1 MINSQGSRVDVQAN
15 AELVVEAW
23 TKLYDLEN
31 IIEKQSLQVLSQ
43 MVLQAIEN
51 EREMTKVTLQGEINR
66 GRSKEALK
74 QRSDVQQ
81 KAEAAGGSRW
91 YNRVLSVLH
100 LRS

>member
-1 MINSQGSRVDVQAN
+1 MTNLQGSQVSLQAN

-23 TKLYDLEN
+23 TKLYNLEDV
-31 IIEKQSLQVLSQ
+31 IEKQSLQVLSL

-51 EREMTKVTLQGEINR
+51 EREMTRVTLQGEINR
-66 GRSKEALK
+66 GRSTETRK
-74 QRSDVQQ
+74 RSNIQQ
-81 KAEAAGGSRW
+81 KAEAAGGNRW

>member
-1 MINSQGSRVDVQAN
+1 MTNLQGSQVHLQAN

-23 TKLYDLEN
+23 VKLYDLEN

-43 MVLQAIEN
+43 MVLHALDN
-51 EREMTKVTLQGEINR
+51 EREMTRVTLQGEINR
-66 GRSKEALK
+66 GRKAEALE
-74 QRSDVQQ
+74 QRSDIRQR
-81 KAEAAGGSRW
+81 AEPAGGNRW